1 MSSTVSGW
9 SVRSRILASI
19 LATAALGLAVSG
31 LVSYALQRSAVL
43 HEIDDRLASELKEAG
58 RVVVAQDGIGSTK
71 DALRHIVSVAVPPE
85 DGGSVGLVDGR
96 ASYTPG
102 VAEAVRPES
111 LPGFAAR
118 VSRETSDGTVR
129 RGTIVV
135 DGRAYRYLAVPVRV
149 SGDPDRGV
157 FAVAIDVGL
166 RLDSVNS
173 TFRAYAVLAIG
184 SLVVIGV
191 IGWLIAGRLLRPIR
205 QLNAT
210 AERISADDLA
220 ERIPIVGDD
229 DVSALTR
236 TINEMLDR
244 ISAGVEQRRALL
256 DDVRH
261 ELKAPLSVVRGEF
274 ELLDS
279 ADPRVVAEARR
290 VGIEEVDR
298 MAAMV
303 DHLADLTEVQ
313 TTAMAWSA
321 IDVGELTDDVRARA
335 AKLSPRDWEVASRS
349 SARVVGDRERLIQA
363 WLQLADN
370 AAKYSAPGSPIEL
383 GSSSDSGEIRLW
395 VRDQGAPIPIEDRSR
410 IFERF
415 ARGRSAAESKGS
427 GLGLAIVSAIAAAH
441 GGRVDVESDSTG
453 NQFSLVLAEAPG
465 RMSTS

>member
-1 MSSTVSGW
+1 M
-9 SVRSRILASI
+9 RSRILASI

-58 RVVVAQDGIGSTK
+58 RVVVAQDGIGSTS
-71 DALRHIVSVAVPPE
+71 DALSRIVSVAVPPE
-85 DGGSVGLVDGR
+85 DGGSVGLVQGR
-96 ASYTPG
+96 PSYTPG
-102 VAEAVRPES
+102 VAEAVQPER

-118 VSRETSDGTVR
+118 VTRETSDGTVR
-129 RGTIVV
+129 RGTMVV

-149 SGDPDRGV
+149 DGDPDRGV

-191 IGWLIAGRLLRPIR
+191 IGWLIAGRLLGPIR
-205 QLNAT
+205 RLNAT
-210 AERISADDLA
+210 AERISADDLD

-229 DVSALTR
+229 DVSALAR
-236 TINEMLDR
+236 RVNEMLDR
-244 ISAGVEQRRALL
+244 ISSGVEQRRALL

-279 ADPRVVAEARR
+279 ADPLVVAEARR

-313 TTAMAWSA
+313 TTAMSWAT
-321 IDVGELTDDVRARA
+321 IDIAELTDDVRARA
-335 AKLSPRDWEVASRS
+335 AKLSPRTWEVASRS
-349 SARVVGDRERLIQA
+349 SARLVGDRERLIQA

-383 GSSSDSGEIRLW
+383 GSSSDDREARLW
-395 VRDQGAPIPIEDRSR
+395 VRDHGAPILIEDRTR

-415 ARGRSAAESKGS
+415 ARGRSATGSTGS
-427 GLGLAIVSAIAAAH
+427 GLGLAIVSAIAHTH
-441 GGRVDVESDSTG
+441 GGRVDLESDRTG
-453 NQFSLVLAEAPG
+453 NRFSLVLPPTRRPEG
-465 RMSTS
+465 MSTT

>member
-1 MSSTVSGW
+1 M
-9 SVRSRILASI
+9 RSRILASI
-19 LATAALGLAVSG
+19 LATAALGLAASG
-31 LVSYALQRSAVL
+31 LVSYALQRAAVVR
-43 HEIDDRLASELKEAG
+43 EIDDRLASELKEAG
-58 RVVVAQDGIGSTK
+58 RVVVGQDGIGSTRE
-71 DALRHIVSVAVPPE
+71 ALKRIVSVAVPPE
-85 DGGSVGLVDGR
+85 DGGSIGLVEGR

-102 VAEAVRPES
+102 VAEAVRLES

-118 VSRETSDGTVR
+118 VTRETSDGTVR

-135 DGRAYRYLAVPVRV
+135 DGRAYRYLAIPVHV
-149 SGDPDRGV
+149 DGDSDRGV

-173 TFRAYAVLAIG
+173 TFRAYTVLAIG
-184 SLVVIGV
+184 SLVVIWV

-210 AERISADDLA
+210 AERISADDLE

-236 TINEMLDR
+236 TVNEMLDR
-244 ISAGVEQRRALL
+244 LSAGIEQRRALL

-303 DHLADLTEVQ
+303 DHLTDLTDVQ
-313 TTAMAWSA
+313 TTAMSWSI
-321 IDVGELTDDVRARA
+321 IDAGELTDDVHTRA
-335 AKLSPRDWEVASRS
+335 AKLSPRDWNVTSRAS
-349 SARVVGDRERLIQA
+349 ADFVGDRERLIQA

-370 AAKYSAPGSPIEL
+370 AAKYSTAGSAIEI
-383 GSSSDSGEIRLW
+383 GSAADGDEVRLW
-395 VRDQGAPIPIEDRSR
+395 VRDHGTPIPVEDRAR
-410 IFERF
+410 IFDRF
-415 ARGRSAAESKGS
+415 ARGRTATGSSGS
-427 GLGLAIVSAIAAAH
+427 GLGLAIVTAIAEAH
-441 GGRVDVESDSTG
+441 GGRVELGSTSGG
-453 NQFSLVLAEAPG
+453 NTFSLVVPRKQLRDRSA
-465 RMSTS
+465 TS